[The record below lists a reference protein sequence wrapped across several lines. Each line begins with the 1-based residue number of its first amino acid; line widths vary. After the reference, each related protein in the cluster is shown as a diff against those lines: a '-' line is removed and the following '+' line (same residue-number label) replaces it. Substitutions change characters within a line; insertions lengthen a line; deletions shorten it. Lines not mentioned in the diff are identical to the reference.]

1 MYIERVEVTWQVFIV
16 TDKVLKKVEIE
27 VLTDEPGG
35 VVGMIYEGSQRRS
48 VEILG
53 RLALSCPIFGVTFVE
68 FFVL

>member
-1 MYIERVEVTWQVFIV
+1 M
-16 TDKVLKKVEIE
+16 LKKVEIE